1 MMESMMKL
9 PDDMFRQELLPYLTV
24 HDIVNLDN
32 AYMNHIYRPQL
43 MGKISSVIL
52 MGFKITSLIFSSS
65 WDRYLWFIHA
75 LSRFTILSNVKYGN
89 NSCLNIS
96 SGSFSIDSI
105 IHLSIFDY
113 HHHLSKKPHS
123 SWHDRHIMN
132 IIFLTMY
139 GIQWI
144 VHLDI
149 LVRSERR
156 DR

>member
-65 WDRYLWFIHA
+65 
-75 LSRFTILSNVKYGN
+75 
-89 NSCLNIS
+89 
-96 SGSFSIDSI
+96 
-105 IHLSIFDY
+105 
-113 HHHLSKKPHS
+113 
-123 SWHDRHIMN
+123 
-132 IIFLTMY
+132 
-139 GIQWI
+139 
-144 VHLDI
+144 
-149 LVRSERR
+149 
-156 DR
+156 